1 MRNFLICKE
10 NDLNRANGQIM
21 ELEDQIAELR
31 ELEIM
36 KEGKIDTLK
45 KRLLAYEE
53 TDTLFQEKDEEIN
66 KLHKK
71 MGELQLNNRL
81 LSTELATQ
89 KGKLELKVAEL
100 EEHNA
105 ELQLKFDK
113 TYASFDLLSR
123 QK

>member
-1 MRNFLICKE
+1 
-10 NDLNRANGQIM
+10 M

-66 KLHKK
+66 KLHKQ